1 MRKGLCIIR
10 LSLMLLLL
18 ISTKGMSKQY
28 NLYLDADF
36 NTAKES
42 SIAIQ
47 QGINTALAEVG
58 YKIQGHQFNLVV
70 KDHHANPLVSRENL
84 TAFIND
90 PNGLAVFSGL
100 HSPPLLSNKYFINH
114 NRILLLDPW
123 AAAAEITRSDTSQ
136 NWIFRLSI
144 DDTNAA
150 EFLIHSAMKQ
160 GYRKPYLLLEDTQWG
175 RSNFDNITQVI
186 NREAITTA
194 GVSWFPWQLKQAQAD
209 DIVQKITH
217 SQADIVIY
225 IGNAEEGK
233 TFTHSVISKG
243 DKFVLPILSHWGIT
257 GGDYFDIIARAQ
269 QHDLALTF
277 IQTKFAFTNP
287 KQSAFARKVLH
298 NAITYNSAIKHR
310 ADIKSPIGFIH
321 AYDLTRIFIAA
332 VNQAGLTGD
341 RNTDKQAIHHAL
353 EHLQKPVQGLIKQY
367 VTPFSEYS
375 KFNPNAHEALSV
387 DDYRLGH
394 YDKSGEVY
402 LIEAK

>member
-1 MRKGLCIIR
+1 MI
-10 LSLMLLLL
+10 
-18 ISTKGMSKQY
+18 
-28 NLYLDADF
+28 
-36 NTAKES
+36 
-42 SIAIQ
+42 
-47 QGINTALAEVG
+47 
-58 YKIQGHQFNLVV
+58 

-84 TAFIND
+84 KAFLND

-114 NRILLLDPW
+114 NHILLLDPW
-123 AAAAEITRSDTSQ
+123 AAAAEITRSETPQ

-144 DDTNAA
+144 DDSNAA
-150 EFLIHSAMKQ
+150 NYLISTAIQQ
-160 GYRKPYLLLEDTQWG
+160 GYHKPYLLLEDTQWG
-175 RSNFDNITQVI
+175 RSNYDKITQVLNQQTI
-186 NREAITTA
+186 ESA
-194 GVSWFPWQLKQAQAD
+194 GVSWFPWQLPQTQAD
-209 DIVQKITH
+209 DIVQKINH

-233 TFTHSVISKG
+233 RFTQSVINRGETFT
-243 DKFVLPILSHWGIT
+243 LPILSHWGIT
-257 GGDYFDIIARAQ
+257 GGDYFESISQAQ
-269 QHDLALTF
+269 KYDLNLTF

-310 ADIKSPIGFIH
+310 ADIKSPTGFIH